1 MASAMASLE
10 SNNETM
16 AFQTHHQVQVN
27 VVDAE
32 RLQRA
37 GDALFDALVPWVV
50 KLGGDPKL
58 LTGNARVLDTLTD
71 LLLVAVGKSGI
82 DVAVSGLDCSLDGFT
97 NLTRL

>member
-1 MASAMASLE
+1 
-10 SNNETM
+10 
-16 AFQTHHQVQVN
+16 
-27 VVDAE
+27 
-32 RLQRA
+32 
-37 GDALFDALVPWVV
+37 VPWVV

-82 DVAVSGLDCSLDGFT
+82 DVAVSGLDCSLDGFA